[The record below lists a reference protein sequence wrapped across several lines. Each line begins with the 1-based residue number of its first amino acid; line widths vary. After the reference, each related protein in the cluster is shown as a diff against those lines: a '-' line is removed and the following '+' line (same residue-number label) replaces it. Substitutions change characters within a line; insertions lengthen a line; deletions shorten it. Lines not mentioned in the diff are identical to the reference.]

1 MVVVVIGLLA
11 LVASLSSGFVPGIAV
26 GAGLIG
32 LGAVLAL
39 TNRTQS

>member
-1 MVVVVIGLLA
+1 MVVALIGLLA
-11 LVASLSSGFVPGIAV
+11 FVASVSAGFVPGIAV

-32 LGAVLAL
+32 LGALLAL